1 MLQIRREGEKTW
13 HNIARESQKPGRNLA
28 RIRQRFASPSSNA
41 AGAHQKRWKT
51 LLEQRLLRERRAEAL
66 AVNGA

>member
-1 MLQIRREGEKTW
+1 MLQIRREGEKTRR
-13 HNIARESQKPGRNLA
+13 NIASKSQKPGRNLA
-28 RIRQRFASPSSNA
+28 RIKQRFASSASEVA
-41 AGAHQKRWKT
+41 VVRQKQRKT